1 MLNVVLAAAAVERL
15 TGDPL
20 WPLVISGPGN
30 AKTETVQSL
39 AGAGAQ
45 ITSTITSEGAL
56 LSATP
61 RQLQAGRATG
71 GLLLKLGNRSLLVIK
86 DFTSILSMDRNARGL
101 VLAALREIYDGKWE
115 RNVGAAGGRTLT
127 WTGRIVIVGAC
138 TTAWD
143 TAHGVIAIMGD
154 RFVIVRADSVADQ
167 ARMRSARQAIR
178 NTGQEIQMR
187 AELAAAAGRLIAN
200 VSTAEYQLTE
210 AETEQLIKLANI
222 VTWARTGVERDYKGE
237 MVDAHALEMPTR
249 FVKQLTQL
257 MRGAVAIGLLPE
269 LAMRLAIRC
278 ARDSI
283 APLRRNILLDVAA
296 HPRARS
302 REVADRI
309 SRPHPTIRRELQGL
323 NMLGVLHCDRTHAVQ
338 GGREHTFEYYSLA
351 LALDRDLLLS
361 M

>member
-1 MLNVVLAAAAVERL
+1 
-15 TGDPL
+15 
-20 WPLVISGPGN
+20 
-30 AKTETVQSL
+30 
-39 AGAGAQ
+39 
-45 ITSTITSEGAL
+45 
-56 LSATP
+56 
-61 RQLQAGRATG
+61 
-71 GLLLKLGNRSLLVIK
+71 
-86 DFTSILSMDRNARGL
+86 
-101 VLAALREIYDGKWE
+101 
-115 RNVGAAGGRTLT
+115 

-351 LALDRDLLLS
+351 LALDRDLL
-361 M
+361 